1 MISAAVAL
9 ALLWAAPAA
18 FGQAV
23 TAVTVTTSPTPSRVG
38 EPVQLSAR
46 VTVPQAPTTTPTGTV
61 QFEVDGTAVGAPVAL
76 SSGVAVTTTATL
88 AVGTRSIVARYHSDS
103 AAFADSTGSASHV
116 VNRWTSV
123 VGLTGAPEPAVVGQ
137 SVTFTATVSGAG
149 GPRPTGTVQFVD
161 EGNGPIGPPVA
172 LDAQGVARVSGRA
185 GAGAYRIRADYG
197 GDGTFSASSAT
208 VTSTIQ
214 RAATTT
220 TLTSSANPAALG
232 AQIVFTI
239 AVDVVPPGDVAP
251 FGSLQMT
258 IDGQPAGE
266 PIPLE
271 GYDGVTLTVRA
282 PNVATSDVVGVTYS
296 GDDNTLPSS
305 ASINQVVGTAVVP
318 SPRTAA
324 EKTVT
329 PAQLKQMTAPLVTK
343 LKRRGARAL
352 NGARLTFT
360 APSAGTLQQTVRA
373 GSLLASAKRTFSA
386 AGRAT
391 LTLRL
396 TAAGRRQ
403 LRRAGSVK
411 LTIVT
416 TFTPSGGAPV
426 RVTERVTAR
435 RSARAS
441 AAWRVIASRLTRE

>member
-1 MISAAVAL
+1 M
-9 ALLWAAPAA
+9 
-18 FGQAV
+18 
-23 TAVTVTTSPTPSRVG
+23 
-38 EPVQLSAR
+38 
-46 VTVPQAPTTTPTGTV
+46 
-61 QFEVDGTAVGAPVAL
+61 
-76 SSGVAVTTTATL
+76 
-88 AVGTRSIVARYHSDS
+88 
-103 AAFADSTGSASHV
+103 
-116 VNRWTSV
+116 
-123 VGLTGAPEPAVVGQ
+123 
-137 SVTFTATVSGAG
+137 
-149 GPRPTGTVQFVD
+149 
-161 EGNGPIGPPVA
+161 
-172 LDAQGVARVSGRA
+172 
-185 GAGAYRIRADYG
+185 
-197 GDGTFSASSAT
+197 
-208 VTSTIQ
+208 
-214 RAATTT
+214 
-220 TLTSSANPAALG
+220 
-232 AQIVFTI
+232 FTI

-271 GYDGVTLTVRA
+271 GYDGITLTVRA

-296 GDDNTLPSS
+296 GDHNTLPSS

-416 TFTPSGGAPV
+416 TFTPSGGTPV

-441 AAWRVIASRLTRE
+441 AAWRVVASRLTRE